1 MRTRGLL
8 GALCAVSL
16 AAAPLAG
23 QGDTARAAGRTPPC
37 ASCAEWNA
45 PQRPFRLHGNSWY
58 VGTHGLS
65 AVLITSPAGHVLI
78 DGGLPESA
86 PLIEANVRAL
96 GFRMRD
102 VKLILNSHTHFDHAG
117 GIAALQR
124 ASGAAVAASGPSA
137 AVLARGASGPDDPQ
151 YGTLPPFAPVPVA
164 RVVADGDTVRVGP
177 LALVAHLTP
186 GHTPGSTTWSW
197 RSCESRHCLEM
208 VYADSQTPVSADGFR
223 YTASAAWPT
232 AVADFERGIA
242 TIERLRCDLL
252 VTPHPDASGLWE
264 RVAARRVVDP
274 QACRRYAAT
283 ARERLAR
290 RVADERARP

>member
-1 MRTRGLL
+1 
-8 GALCAVSL
+8 V
-16 AAAPLAG
+16 
-23 QGDTARAAGRTPPC
+23 
-37 ASCAEWNA
+37 
-45 PQRPFRLHGNSWY
+45 
-58 VGTHGLS
+58 
-65 AVLITSPAGHVLI
+65 I
-78 DGGLPESA
+78 
-86 PLIEANVRAL
+86 
-96 GFRMRD
+96 
-102 VKLILNSHTHFDHAG
+102 
-117 GIAALQR
+117 
-124 ASGAAVAASGPSA
+124 
-137 AVLARGASGPDDPQ
+137 
-151 YGTLPPFAPVPVA
+151 
-164 RVVADGDTVRVGP
+164 ADGETVRVGAI
-177 LALVAHLTP
+177 ALTAHFTP
-186 GHTPGSTTWSW
+186 GHTPGGTSWSW
-197 RSCESRHCLEM
+197 RSCARGRCLDL

>member
-1 MRTRGLL
+1 MRMRSWL
-8 GALCAVSL
+8 GALCVAWV
-16 AAAPLAG
+16 AAPLAG
-23 QGDTARAAGRTPPC
+23 QGDTARAAGRAPAC

-45 PQRPFRLHGNSWY
+45 PQRPFRIHGNTWY

-65 AVLITSPAGHVLI
+65 ALLITSPQGHVLI

-102 VKLILNSHTHFDHAG
+102 VKVILNSHTHFDHSG
-117 GIAALQR
+117 GIAALAR
-124 ASGAAVAASGPSA
+124 ASGAAVAASRASA

-151 YGTLPPFAPVPVA
+151 YGILPPFAPVPVA

-177 LALVAHLTP
+177 IALIAHLTP

-242 TIERLRCDLL
+242 VIEGLRCDVL

-290 RVADERARP
+290 RVADERAKP